1 MDLDPE
7 NVVLLSMLG
16 SLEYATAILEWAPDR
31 DAALA
36 DAERRARTALTLNP
50 GHAHAWTVLAG
61 VAFARGYTEQCRA
74 DASRAI
80 ELSPYHPS
88 ILYGSGVLLALSGAW
103 EQGLES
109 IRESNRLN
117 PHHPWYQHVH
127 LALDRFTAGDHTGML
142 AEASLLT
149 HPEDLWGPLIR
160 CLAFIGL
167 GHDDRAAQELDAA
180 LSIEPALLENE
191 AALIVEQ
198 FHDGPLEI
206 RTLMRERLVEWLAS
220 QPDDGQPRVDG

>member
-1 MDLDPE
+1 MRPLPT
-7 NVVLLSMLG
+7 LSAG
-16 SLEYATAILEWAPDR
+16 HA
-31 DAALA
+31 
-36 DAERRARTALTLNP
+36 RRSHSNP

-61 VAFARGYTEQCRA
+61 VAFARGHPDQCRA

-80 ELSPYHPS
+80 ALSPSHPS
-88 ILYGSGVLLALSGAW
+88 ILYGSGVLLALSGDW
-103 EQGLES
+103 ETGLEC

-127 LALDRFTAGDHTGML
+127 LALDRFKAGDHTGML

-167 GHDDRAAQELDAA
+167 GHDDRARQELDAA
-180 LSIEPALLENE
+180 LAIEPTLLDDD

-198 FHDGPLEI
+198 FHDGPLDI
-206 RTLMRERLVEWLAS
+206 RTTMREHLLDWLAS
-220 QPDDGQPRVDG
+220 QPDHALPSADG